1 MAGGSSLYQ
10 QAVQHCMHLIF
21 QSDSIFHKAMAA
33 QYDLEPHRIGETR
46 IAISTA
52 RHSMVRMQTEYRM
65 NEYSLAE

>member
-21 QSDSIFHKAMAA
+21 ESDSIFHKAMAA
-33 QYDLEPHRIGETR
+33 QYDLEPHRISETR

-52 RHSMVRMQTEYRM
+52 RPCCCKEDAHH
-65 NEYSLAE
+65 YS